1 MKPVLL
7 DCDPFNS
14 YMVESLFNVIATL
27 YSIPISLFLAIYIYK
42 DANMTLHARLI
53 RLAYNAIHSRI

>member
-27 YSIPISLFLAIYIYK
+27 YSIPKSISCYIYIK
-42 DANMTLHARLI
+42 MQT
-53 RLAYNAIHSRI
+53 